1 MRALH
6 PFVLLPFIA
15 LTAGALQ
22 EQLHAAKKSNQLQAT
37 AQRLVSD
44 GNATVVWVR
53 AVVRIEV
60 SAGGRSFPAQEQKL
74 ETLGT
79 IVGNDGL
86 TVVSNSMID
95 PTASIRKQM
104 RSPSARVN
112 VEFEEVRILLD
123 DGSEIP
129 SRLQLKDPDL
139 DLAFVKPIEGS
150 EELKTASIRP
160 VNLRSKAKPAILD
173 EVLVLGKLG
182 RTLYRQPTVGV
193 AHVSSVIEKPR
204 NYYVLS
210 KAMPGA
216 PIFDARGR
224 LLGIAVYKIAN
235 GAPTSIVTLPAEDIL
250 EIALQA
256 RNRSKNKK

>member
-1 MRALH
+1 MRSLHQFALLTC
-6 PFVLLPFIA
+6 VTW
-15 LTAGALQ
+15 TAGLIGVT
-22 EQLHAAKKSNQLQAT
+22 HAAKKPNALQAT

-44 GNATVVWVR
+44 ANATVVWVR

-74 ETLGT
+74 EALGT
-79 IVGNDGL
+79 IVDKSGL

-95 PTASIRKQM
+95 PTASIRKQI
-104 RSPSARVN
+104 RSPGARVN
-112 VEFEEVRILLD
+112 VEFQEVRILLD

-129 SRLQLKDPDL
+129 SRLQLKDSDL

-150 EELKTASIRP
+150 EELKAAAIRP
-160 VNLRSKAKPAILD
+160 VNLRSKVKAAILD

-182 RTLYRQPTVGV
+182 RTLYRQPTVGL

-204 NYYVLS
+204 NYYVIS

-216 PIFDARGR
+216 PIFDTRGR
-224 LLGIAVYKIAN
+224 LLGIAVYKIAS
-235 GAPTSIVTLPAEDIL
+235 GTPTSIVTLPAEDIL
-250 EIALQA
+250 EIAEQA
-256 RNRSKNKK
+256 KDRAKNDK

>member
-1 MRALH
+1 MPILQTRPLFSFVAL
-6 PFVLLPFIA
+6 VT
-15 LTAGALQ
+15 LTSFGGQLQ
-22 EQLHAAKKSNQLQAT
+22 AAKKPSLQAT

-79 IVGNDGL
+79 IVGKDGL

-129 SRLQLKDPDL
+129 SRLELKDPDL
-139 DLAFVKPIEGS
+139 DLAFVKPMEGS
-150 EELKTASIRP
+150 EELKTAAIRP
-160 VNLRSKAKPAILD
+160 VNLRSKTKPAILD

-193 AHVSSVIEKPR
+193 ARVSSVIEKPR
-204 NYYVLS
+204 QYYVLS
-210 KAMPGA
+210 KAVPGA
-216 PIFDARGR
+216 PVFDLRGR
-224 LLGIAVYKIAN
+224 LLGIAVYKIA
-235 GAPTSIVTLPAEDIL
+235 GGTPTSIVTLPAEDIL

-256 RNRSKNKK
+256 RNRAKNKK